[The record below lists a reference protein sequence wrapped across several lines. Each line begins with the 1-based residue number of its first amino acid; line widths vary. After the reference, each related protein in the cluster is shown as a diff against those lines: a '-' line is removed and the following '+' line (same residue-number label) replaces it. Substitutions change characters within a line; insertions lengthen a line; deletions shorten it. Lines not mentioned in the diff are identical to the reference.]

1 MENDIPLM
9 VSAYVFTRLG
19 ILAAVGYVVFLVLRP
34 EPVRVRIEE
43 DQESVRAQLSAQRS
57 WR

>member
-43 DQESVRAQLSAQRS
+43 DQESVRAQLSAQRC

>member
-19 ILAAVGYVVFLVLRP
+19 ILAAVGYLVYRVLRP

-43 DQESVRAQLSAQRS
+43 DPASVRAQLSRQKR

>member
-43 DQESVRAQLSAQRS
+43 DQESVRAQLSRQRR